1 MGVQIVTICVLE
13 MCQEAAMGDPI
24 VCRKLQ
30 TVCYIA
36 MGENNLT
43 PRTQKEAR
51 GENLS

>member
-30 TVCYIA
+30 TVCYMA
-36 MGENNLT
+36 VGEINLT
-43 PRTQKEAR
+43 RWTQREER
-51 GENLS
+51 G

>member
-30 TVCYIA
+30 TVLSL
-36 MGENNLT
+36 GENNLT
-43 PRTQKEAR
+43 SRTQKEAR
-51 GENLS
+51 GGKES

>member
-30 TVCYIA
+30 TVCYMA
-36 MGENNLT
+36 VGEINLT
-43 PRTQKEAR
+43 RWTQKEER